1 MQQTGKL
8 IFDFAFDEQKK
19 KRLVFLDPVD
29 MIVAN
34 AKSEVISAM
43 EKIETYTNQG
53 YYAGGYISYEAGE
66 GFDNNLKT
74 SDDFELPLIM
84 MGIYKQPLEKSI
96 DEQECPQTSELFD
109 WEMSTS
115 KKKYLKHVSTIKNSI
130 AQGDTYQVNYT
141 VRLHSNDVV
150 CDHNL
155 YEKLSKA
162 QKANYCAHLQLG
174 RYNIVSASPELFFQ
188 LKNGKILTKPMK
200 GTMKRGKTIE
210 EDIRNKQ
217 LLSESIKDQAE
228 NLMIV
233 DLLRND
239 ISKIAKKGTVN
250 VPKLFNIESY
260 PTVFQM
266 TSTVSAEIEE
276 NVGIIDIFKALFPCG
291 SITGAPKQSTMQII
305 QELENSP
312 REVYCGSIGYIT
324 PNQEALFNVAIR
336 TALIDTEQNTMSYGV
351 GGGITWDS
359 DPEAEYLEAWAKAEI
374 LKSLNETNIELL
386 ETMKYENGHFF
397 LINNH
402 LNRLNKSAEYFN
414 FSISIKEIEQKLY
427 EYAEENLNQKQAYRV
442 RLLANKRGEIKINST
457 IIPVINEKTN
467 YSFQLAAS
475 PINKKNPYYYHKTT
489 FRKMY
494 EKFQEE
500 LGNAFDI
507 LLWNDKEELTEFT
520 MGNLVVKVE
529 GEYWTP
535 PIKSGLLAGTF
546 RQQLIDEKKIKE
558 RIISKS
564 ELESVDEIWFINSVR
579 GWMQM
584 FQQ

>member
-200 GTMKRGKTIE
+200 GTMKRGKSIE

-305 QELENSP
+305 RELENSP

-457 IIPVINEKTN
+457 IIPGINEKTN

-494 EKFQEE
+494 EKFREE

-546 RQQLIDEKKIKE
+546 RQQLIDEKIIKE

>member
-115 KKKYLKHVSTIKNSI
+115 KKNYLKHVSTIKNSI

-200 GTMKRGKTIE
+200 GTIKRGKSIE

>member
-115 KKKYLKHVSTIKNSI
+115 KKNYLKHVSTIKNSI

-150 CDHNL
+150 CDHDL

-162 QKANYCAHLQLG
+162 QKANYSAHLQLG

-200 GTMKRGKTIE
+200 GTMKRGKSIE

-427 EYAEENLNQKQAYRV
+427 KYAEENLNQKQAYRV

-494 EKFQEE
+494 EKFREE

>member
-200 GTMKRGKTIE
+200 GTMKRGKSIE

-427 EYAEENLNQKQAYRV
+427 EYAEENLNQKQANRV

>member
-96 DEQECPQTSELFD
+96 DEQECPQTSELFE

-200 GTMKRGKTIE
+200 GTMKRGKSIE

-305 QELENSP
+305 QGLENSP

-494 EKFQEE
+494 EKFREE

>member
-200 GTMKRGKTIE
+200 GTMKRGKSIE

-494 EKFQEE
+494 EKFREE

-564 ELESVDEIWFINSVR
+564 ELERVDEIWFINSVR

>member
-1 MQQTGKL
+1 MQQEGKL

-19 KRLVFLDPVD
+19 KRLVFSDPVD

-34 AKSEVISAM
+34 AKSEVIFAM
-43 EKIETYTNQG
+43 EKIEAYIHQG

-66 GFDNNLKT
+66 GFDANLKT

-84 MGIYKQPLEKSI
+84 MGIYKEPLNI
-96 DEQECPQTSELFD
+96 VDELEYPRLSQRFD

-115 KKKYLKHVSTIKNSI
+115 KEKYLKQVSSIKNSI

-141 VRLHSNDVV
+141 VRLHSGDEVS
-150 CDHNL
+150 DHDI

-162 QKANYCAHLQLG
+162 QQANYCAHLQLG
-174 RYNIVSASPELFFQ
+174 RYSIVSASPELFFQ
-188 LKNGKILTKPMK
+188 LKNGKLLTKPMK
-200 GTMKRGKTIE
+200 GTMKRGKSVE

-217 LLSESIKDQAE
+217 LLTESVKDQAE

-239 ISKIAKKGTVN
+239 ISKIAKKGTVT

-266 TSTVSAEIEE
+266 TSTVTAEIEE
-276 NVGIIDIFKALFPCG
+276 NIRIIDIFKALFPCG

-305 QELENSP
+305 QELENTP

-336 TALIDTEQNTMSYGV
+336 TAVIDTEQNTISYGV

-359 DPEAEYLEAWAKAEI
+359 VPEAEYEEAWAKAEI
-374 LKSLNETNIELL
+374 LKSLNETDIELL
-386 ETMKYENGHFF
+386 ETMKYENGNFY
-397 LINNH
+397 LISNH
-402 LNRLNKSAEYFN
+402 LNRLKKSAEYFN
-414 FSISIKEIEQKLY
+414 YSLSIKEIKQKLY
-427 EYAEENLNQKQAYRV
+427 EYAEENFNQHQVYRV
-442 RLLANKRGEIKINST
+442 RLLVNKRGEIKINST
-457 IIPVINEKTN
+457 PISLINEKTN
-467 YSFQLAAS
+467 YRFQLATS
-475 PINKKNPYYYHKTT
+475 PIDKNNPYYYHKTT

-494 EKFQEE
+494 EKFREE
-500 LGNAFDI
+500 LGNVFDI

-529 GEYWTP
+529 DEYWTP
-535 PIKSGLLAGTF
+535 PVKSGLLAGTF
-546 RQQLIDEKKIKE
+546 RQQLIDQKKIKE

-564 ELESVDEIWFINSVR
+564 ELESVDEVWFINSVR
-579 GWMQM
+579 GWVQM

>member
-1 MQQTGKL
+1 MQQAGKL

-74 SDDFELPLIM
+74 SDEFDLPLIM
-84 MGIYKQPLEKSI
+84 MGIYKEPLEKTI
-96 DEQECPQTSELFD
+96 DEQECTQPSELFN
-109 WEMSTS
+109 WKMSTS
-115 KKKYLKHVSTIKNSI
+115 KEKYLKHVSSIKNSI

-141 VRLHSNDVV
+141 VRLHSDDVV
-150 CDHNL
+150 SDHDL

-174 RYNIVSASPELFFQ
+174 RYSIVSASPELFFQ

-200 GTMKRGKTIE
+200 GTMKRGKSVE
-210 EDIRNKQ
+210 EDTRNKQ
-217 LLSESIKDQAE
+217 LLAESIKDQAE

-239 ISKIAKKGTVN
+239 ISKIAKKGTVT
-250 VPKLFNIESY
+250 VPKLFDIESY

-276 NVGIIDIFKALFPCG
+276 NIGMIDIFKALFPCG

-359 DPEAEYLEAWAKAEI
+359 DPEAEYQEAWAKAEI

-386 ETMKYENGHFF
+386 ETMKYDNGHFF

-402 LNRLNKSAEYFN
+402 LDRLNKSAEYFN
-414 FSISIKEIEQKLY
+414 YSLSIKEIEQKLY
-427 EYAEENLNQKQAYRV
+427 EYAEENFNQNQVYRV
-442 RLLANKRGEIKINST
+442 RLLANKSGEIKINFTT
-457 IIPVINEKTN
+457 IPLINEKKN
-467 YSFQLAAS
+467 YTFQLAAS
-475 PINKKNPYYYHKTT
+475 PIDKNNPYYYHKTT

-494 EKFQEE
+494 EKFREE

-529 GEYWTP
+529 REYWTP

-564 ELESVDEIWFINSVR
+564 ELESVDEVWLINSVR
-579 GWMQM
+579 GWVKM

>member
-115 KKKYLKHVSTIKNSI
+115 KKNYLKHVSTIKNSI

-188 LKNGKILTKPMK
+188 LKNDKILTKPMK
-200 GTMKRGKTIE
+200 GTIKRGKSIE

-494 EKFQEE
+494 EKFREE

>member
-200 GTMKRGKTIE
+200 GTMKRGKSIE

-457 IIPVINEKTN
+457 IIPVINENTN

-546 RQQLIDEKKIKE
+546 RQQLIDEKIIKE

>member
-200 GTMKRGKTIE
+200 GTMKRGKSIE

-494 EKFQEE
+494 EKFREE

>member
-1 MQQTGKL
+1 MQQAGKL

-19 KRLVFLDPVD
+19 KRLVFSDPVD

-43 EKIETYTNQG
+43 EKIETYIKQG
-53 YYAGGYISYEAGE
+53 FYAGGYISYEAGE

-74 SDDFELPLIM
+74 SDDFDLPLIM
-84 MGIYKQPLEKSI
+84 MGIYKEPVEKTI
-96 DEQECPQTSELFD
+96 DEQEYAQPSQLVD

-115 KKKYLKHVSTIKNSI
+115 KEKYLKNISSIKNSI

-141 VRLHSNDVV
+141 ARLHSDNVV
-150 CDHNL
+150 RDHDL

-188 LKNGKILTKPMK
+188 LKEGKILTKPMK
-200 GTMKRGKTIE
+200 GTIKRGKSIE

-239 ISKIAKKGTVN
+239 ISKIAKKGTVT
-250 VPKLFNIESY
+250 VPKLFNVESY

-276 NVGIIDIFKALFPCG
+276 NIGMIDIFKALFPCG

-305 QELENSP
+305 QELEKSP

-324 PNQEALFNVAIR
+324 PNQEAIFNVAIR

-359 DPEAEYLEAWAKAEI
+359 NPEAEYQEAWAKAEI
-374 LKSLNETNIELL
+374 LKCINETDIELL
-386 ETMKYENGHFF
+386 ETMKFNNGSYY
-397 LINNH
+397 LLNH
-402 LNRLNKSAEYFN
+402 HLDRLSKSANYFN
-414 FSISIKEIEQKLY
+414 YSLSIKEVEQKLY
-427 EYAEENLNQKQAYRV
+427 KYAEENFKQKKAYRV
-442 RLLANKRGEIKINST
+442 RLLANKLGEIKINFTT
-457 IIPVINEKTN
+457 IPLRNEKPINT
-467 YSFQLAAS
+467 FQLATS
-475 PINKKNPYYYHKTT
+475 PINKSNPYYYHKTT

-494 EKFQEE
+494 EKFREE
-500 LGNAFDI
+500 LGDAFDI

-520 MGNLVVKVE
+520 MGNLVVKAQ
-529 GEYWTP
+529 GKYWTP

-579 GWMQM
+579 GWVQM